1 MATITHIHRA
11 GTLAAGLLILT
22 GMMAGPAGA
31 RPLSAIELELGGYME
46 QSVGLAH
53 NQPGVRV
60 SRETGAPTVVA
71 VPNLAG
77 QRSDAEIWFRG
88 RGHLS
93 ADLVIGFVVQLEA
106 DSQPDRQIDESYLF
120 LEGRPGRLVL
130 GAENDAAYLQHVSA
144 PRAGAAWGVLES
156 AATSWVYKP
165 RYVSFLSTTAPMTAG
180 DDRKVTYFTPRL
192 AGTQLGLSVTP
203 SESETGRD
211 VADRARDRTNT
222 LTLSANGRWGWG
234 DTRLSLSAGWV
245 HAGGAVAATTADRR
259 APIDDAALGAELRHR
274 RFTIGAGFR
283 RLVNPGGAQHGRAM
297 ALGIA
302 WEADDLAA
310 GLGVLRSE
318 TAGTQ
323 TSPGADLGDLA
334 MLSGSYRLGPGVHLT
349 GALFAA
355 RFSNGRSPYGAEDR
369 NQGFGA
375 VSGMRLSF

>member
-1 MATITHIHRA
+1 MATITRIHRA
-11 GTLAAGLLILT
+11 GTLAARLLILT
-22 GMMAGPAGA
+22 GVMAGPAGA
-31 RPLSAIELELGGYME
+31 RPLSAIEIELGGYME

-60 SRETGAPTVVA
+60 SRETGAPSVVA

-302 WEADDLAA
+302 WEGDDLAA

>member
-1 MATITHIHRA
+1 MIAVEI
-11 GTLAAGLLILT
+11 
-22 GMMAGPAGA
+22 
-31 RPLSAIELELGGYME
+31 GGYME
-46 QSVGLAH
+46 QSVGLAL

-60 SRETGAPTVVA
+60 SRQTGAPVVVA
-71 VPNLAG
+71 TPNPTG
-77 QRSDAEIWFRG
+77 QRSDSEIWFSG
-88 RGHLS
+88 RGQLT
-93 ADLVIGFVVQLEA
+93 DDITIGFVVQLEA

-120 LEGRPGRLVL
+120 LTGRPGRLVL

-156 AATSWVYKP
+156 AATGWVYKP

-192 AGTQLGLSVTP
+192 AGTQLGLSITP

-245 HAGGAVAATTADRR
+245 HAGGAVAATTANRR

-302 WEADDLAA
+302 WEGDDLAA

>member
-1 MATITHIHRA
+1 MATITLIHRA
-11 GTLAAGLLILT
+11 GTLAARLLILT
-22 GMMAGPAGA
+22 GVMAGPAGA
-31 RPLSAIELELGGYME
+31 RPLSAIEIELGGYME

-60 SRETGAPTVVA
+60 SRETGAPSVVA

-245 HAGGAVAATTADRR
+245 HAGGAVAATTANRR

-283 RLVNPGGAQHGRAM
+283 RLLNPGGAQHGRAM